1 MIIIYLMLLLA
12 IFAFIYLLINNLKN
26 QRIRERIKE
35 KIILNNKNY
44 KTRNFNN
51 KNKIGLMDK
60 LYLLML
66 KTGIS
71 ENKFLWW
78 ISPFTIILFCIIL
91 MIISTFIFL
100 PILKLKILTII
111 FCIPIGFMPIFIL
124 FMISDVY
131 EAKLENNIIS
141 YIIQL
146 KNQAR
151 INNDIIVC
159 FQNTVKYAQ
168 KPLSSY
174 INIFLLEVQQGVN
187 LYTAFDNLKSKVNND
202 KFKQL
207 ITNLE
212 NCYFNGGNLY
222 TLLEKTQN
230 VFMKLQNERNKRNE
244 DTMSARI
251 VLIILIAISIFIYFK
266 FINFNPDNFNIMIND
281 LFGQIILYFNFLSIW
296 AMLFLIINVKKFDN

>member
-1 MIIIYLMLLLA
+1 MIIIYLTLVLS
-12 IFAFIYLLINNLKN
+12 IFVFIYLLINNLKK
-26 QRIRERIKE
+26 QKISERIKE

-44 KTRNFNN
+44 QTRNLNN
-51 KNKIGLMDK
+51 KSKIGLMDK
-60 LYLLML
+60 LYSLLL
-66 KTGIS
+66 KAGIL
-71 ENKFLWW
+71 ENNFLWW
-78 ISPFTIILFCIIL
+78 ISPFTIIMFCIIL
-91 MIISTFIFL
+91 MIISTFIFF
-100 PILKLKILTII
+100 PILKLKLLTII
-111 FCIPIGFMPIFIL
+111 FCLPIGFLPIFIL

-159 FQNTVKYAQ
+159 FKNTVKYAQ
-168 KPLSSY
+168 KPLSLY
-174 INIFLLEVQQGVN
+174 INIFLFEVQQGVN
-187 LYTAFDNLKSKVNND
+187 LYTAFNNLKSKVNND

-207 ITNLE
+207 INNLE

>member
-266 FINFNPDNFNIMIND
+266 FINFNSDNFNIMIND